1 MDTCRLTLTL
11 MVIVGIALVAS
22 TASIPLL
29 PLAVLLPLLLLTKPR
44 YCQYVTLGLASLLP
58 LTLLAA
64 QGTLPMTLAMLEELI
79 YASLLLTR
87 LSRLGKLVMALN
99 LPASVAL
106 FVVYYLADAWRPMV
120 DYVVYLIPLTS
131 SQIVGIA
138 LIDSM
143 MLAIISILIIDYLV
157 LRIIEYRRI
166 RSLTLR

>member
-1 MDTCRLTLTL
+1 
-11 MVIVGIALVAS
+11 
-22 TASIPLL
+22 
-29 PLAVLLPLLLLTKPR
+29 
-44 YCQYVTLGLASLLP
+44 
-58 LTLLAA
+58 
-64 QGTLPMTLAMLEELI
+64 MLEELI
-79 YASLLLTR
+79 YASLLLAR